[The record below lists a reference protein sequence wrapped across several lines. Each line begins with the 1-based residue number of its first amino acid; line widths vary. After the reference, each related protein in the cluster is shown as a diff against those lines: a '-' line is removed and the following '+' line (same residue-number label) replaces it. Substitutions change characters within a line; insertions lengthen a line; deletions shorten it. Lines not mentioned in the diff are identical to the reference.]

1 MRVNEKIRKA
11 VVFVG
16 HEPSGSFLP
25 VGTGFLGFVEY
36 PIENPKTGSKS
47 QQINFLV
54 TADHLSDMIPGDEL
68 SIRFN
73 RKSGGVATFRVNK
86 KHKISHDDRACD
98 IAMFN
103 IPLLHDTHDQ
113 MFINL
118 DRQIHRALHRH
129 TWPAELG
136 DEVST
141 IGLYASHYGETK
153 NIPVVRTGNI
163 AMMPDEPLWT
173 NRGYVT
179 AYLIETRSIVGL
191 SGSPVFLNP
200 PEVAVIDG
208 KIKYLPNKELIT
220 IGMMVGYQL
229 VATAQDQI
237 VVPQLQ
243 GEVPGSEYS
252 LDERNTG
259 FAVVIPMERIFEIVE
274 SDEFNNQA
282 IRSIEH
288 RLKTSGN

>member
-16 HEPSGSFLP
+16 HEPSGSFVP

-36 PIENPKTGSKS
+36 PIANPKTGSKS

-54 TADHLSDMIPGDEL
+54 TADHLTDMIPGDEL
-68 SIRFN
+68 SIRYN
-73 RKSGGVATFRVNK
+73 RKSGGVATLRVNK
-86 KHKISHDDRACD
+86 ERKASHKDRACD

-103 IPLLHDTHDQ
+103 APLIDDTHDQ

-118 DRQIHRALHRH
+118 DRKIHQALHKHR
-129 TWPAELG
+129 WPAGLG

-179 AYLIETRSIVGL
+179 AYLIETRSILGL

-200 PEVAVIDG
+200 PEVAVIQG
-208 KIKYLPNKELIT
+208 QIKYLPDKELIT
-220 IGMMVGYQL
+220 IGMMVGYHL
-229 VATAQDQI
+229 VGTVQDQI

-243 GEVPGSEYS
+243 GDNVGPEYS

-274 SDEFNNQA
+274 SDEFNERA

-288 RLKTSGN
+288 RLKTNR